1 MPRPKTEMTKSG
13 KTIAVRATLSEW
25 NEFKRLGGTKWLRQ
39 FLADSIEKHQQTK
52 ETKWKKH
59 FSHSGLPLVQ
69 QWFGRLAQPIP
80 TTKMVVMLLAQLV
93 VMEIIATQTAIDKS

>member
-39 FLADSIEKHQQTK
+39 YLADSIEKHQQTK

-59 FSHSGLPLVQ
+59 LLHCGLQPVQ
-69 QWFGRLAQPIP
+69 QWSMRPVQPIP
-80 TTKMVVMLLAQLV
+80 TTKMVGMWLAQPV
-93 VMEIIATQTAIDKS
+93 AMEIIATQTAIDKP